1 MTFPAARSGG
11 ADDHG
16 IEELLEDWIGLDAGT
31 IGRPAIAR
39 AVGERM
45 KALGLADPA
54 AYARR
59 ARGDCGERDELV
71 EEVIVAESWFF
82 RDPQVFAHVADVA
95 VTRAALPG
103 RPPIRILCGPAA
115 GGEEPYSVAMA
126 LFEAGLQ
133 AGQFEIDAIDISR
146 RSLARAAAGRYSAN
160 AFRNADSGFRRRWF
174 TMADGQAVLDRRIRD
189 QVRFAWGNLLDPGF
203 AAGRAPYDIVF
214 CRNLLIYLTPAAR
227 RQVERQLERLLLA
240 DGLLVLGAAEPP
252 IMQGDWI
259 PAGTAA
265 LFALRRGIHAPPEK
279 PAGGRPPAR
288 PPAPTRPRPAPPGPR
303 PAARPSSP
311 PPPAADL
318 EEVLAEAG
326 RLANEGRLAEAI
338 AVCDRHRPT
347 LPPSPELF
355 FLLGIL
361 HQSAGD
367 GDRAESCFHKT
378 LYLDAG
384 HEEALLALAL
394 LARQRGDLPMAE
406 QYRQSAARAAARKE
420 ERR

>member
-1 MTFPAARSGG
+1 MTSPARRPPAASE
-11 ADDHG
+11 HG
-16 IEELLEDWIGLDAGT
+16 LEELLEDWIGLDAAT
-31 IGRPAIAR
+31 IGRPAIDR

-45 KALGLADPA
+45 KALGLTDPA

-59 ARGDCGERDELV
+59 TRGDSAERDELV

-82 RDPQVFAHVADVA
+82 RDPQVFAHLADVA

-103 RPPIRILCGPAA
+103 RPPIRILCAPAA

-126 LFEAGLQ
+126 LLEAGLQ
-133 AGQFEIDAIDISR
+133 PGQFAIEAIDISR
-146 RSLARAAAGRYSAN
+146 RGLARAAAGRYSAN
-160 AFRNADSGFRRRWF
+160 AFRNADLGFRDRWF
-174 TMADGQAVLDRRIRD
+174 TAAGGQAVIDRRVRD
-189 QVRFAWGNLLDPGF
+189 QVQFAWANLLDPAF
-203 AAGRAPYDIVF
+203 AAGRAAYDVIF

-227 RQVERQLERLLLA
+227 QRVERQLERLLVA

-265 LFALRRGIHAPPEK
+265 LFALRRGIHAPARQPGVS
-279 PAGGRPPAR
+279 PRPAR
-288 PPAPTRPRPAPPGPR
+288 PARPRPAVAGPRSPAR
-303 PAARPSSP
+303 PAAPAP
-311 PPPAADL
+311 PPVEL

-326 RLANEGRLAEAI
+326 RLANDGRLAEAI
-338 AVCDRHRPT
+338 AVCERHRPA

-355 FLLGIL
+355 FLLGML

-367 GDRAESCFHKT
+367 GDRAEGCFHKT

-420 ERR
+420 EPR